1 MQCLE
6 YCPENYRADETRRA
20 CVELWTVIGY
30 QDTAFNE
37 TQFIDETLDQPAAK
51 KTNRFNHA
59 VRVLRRLLRH
69 VSTNL
74 YLPIFNKFWRI
85 PTLKYECETVSKA
98 GFLKPEMLFL
108 FTISSFSV

>member
-59 VRVLRRLLRH
+59 VRVSRRSLKCDL
-69 VSTNL
+69 SNL
-74 YLPIFNKFWRI
+74 YPPISIKQIKFLNEI
-85 PTLKYECETVSKA
+85 SKILKAE
-98 GFLKPEMLFL
+98 
-108 FTISSFSV
+108 ISL

>member
-37 TQFIDETLDQPAAK
+37 TQFIDETLDQPVAK

-59 VRVLRRLLRH
+59 VRVSRRSLKCDL
-69 VSTNL
+69 SNL
-74 YLPIFNKFWRI
+74 YPPISIKQIKFLNEI
-85 PTLKYECETVSKA
+85 SKILKAE
-98 GFLKPEMLFL
+98 
-108 FTISSFSV
+108 ISL

>member
-59 VRVLRRLLRH
+59 VRVSKRFLK
-69 VSTNL
+69 SGSSNL
-74 YLPIFNKFWRI
+74 YPPVLIKFWRI
-85 PTLKYECETVSKA
+85 PTLKYEFATKVELVVPFKFT
-98 GFLKPEMLFL
+98 ML
-108 FTISSFSV
+108 SFGTSF